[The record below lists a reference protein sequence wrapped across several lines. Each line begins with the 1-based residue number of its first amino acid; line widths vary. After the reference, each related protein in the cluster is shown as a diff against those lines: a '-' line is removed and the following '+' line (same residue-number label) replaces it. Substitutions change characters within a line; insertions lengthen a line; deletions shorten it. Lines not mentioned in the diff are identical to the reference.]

1 MNITYKRL
9 SHVSFKDALT
19 LFNKGFEGYLIPMN
33 LTMEQFI
40 GRFGTEGLS
49 VELSVVAFD
58 GDRLIGFILQG
69 IRENNGVK
77 ISWNGGT
84 GIIPEYRGKGIGA
97 MLMNEAER
105 ILLENEVAVS
115 TLEALSENEP
125 AIKLYEKC
133 GYEIKD
139 KLLFLSGSGK
149 LIDQLPEL
157 GNYEIERFPAFH
169 AIGADLFPS
178 IVPWQTAES
187 MTPKI
192 GGEVV
197 ALVIEGELTAACLIR
212 KRSIY
217 NQTPEGITLF
227 QVASGYEHHD
237 TNLLLAHALEYDQPV
252 SRSTYNFMTG
262 DGNVVNSLLESGFEH
277 TAISQVFMVKK
288 Q

>member
-9 SHVSFKDALT
+9 SSVSFEDALA
-19 LFNKGFEGYLIPMN
+19 LFNEGFEGYLIPMN

-49 VELSVVAFD
+49 VELSVAAYD
-58 GDRLIGFILQG
+58 GDKPIGFILQG

-84 GIIPEYRGKGIGA
+84 GIIPKYRGKGIGA
-97 MLMNEAER
+97 LLMNEAER

-115 TLEALSENEP
+115 TLEALTENEP

-139 KLLFLSGSGK
+139 KLLFLSGAGK

-169 AIGADLFPS
+169 AIGTDLFPS

-187 MTPKI
+187 MTPKV

-197 ALVIEGELTAACLIR
+197 TLMNGGELKAACLIR
-212 KRSIY
+212 KRGIY
-217 NQTPEGITLF
+217 NQNPEGITLF

-237 TNLLLAHALEYDQPV
+237 TNLLMAHALEFDQPV

-277 TAISQVFMVKK
+277 TAISQVFMVKE

>member
-9 SHVSFKDALT
+9 SHVSFEDALA

-40 GRFGTEGLS
+40 GRFGMEGLS

-58 GDRLIGFILQG
+58 GDRPIGFILQG
-69 IRENNGVK
+69 IRENNGIK

-84 GIIPEYRGKGIGA
+84 GITPEYRGKGLGA
-97 MLMNEAER
+97 LLMKEAER
-105 ILLENEVAVS
+105 ILLENEVAIS

-139 KLLFLSGSGK
+139 KLLFLSGNGK
-149 LIDQLPEL
+149 LIDQLPDL
-157 GNYEIERFPAFH
+157 GDFRIERFPAYH

-187 MTPKI
+187 MTPKV

-197 ALVIEGELTAACLIR
+197 ALVKEGEIKAACLIR

-227 QVASGYEHHD
+227 QVAPGYEHFD
-237 TNLLLAHALEYDQPV
+237 TNLLLAHSLEYDQPV

-277 TAISQVFMVKK
+277 TAISQVFMTKE